1 MIEVKNLTKR
11 FQDFTALENVTCTI
25 GSGCIYGMVGSN
37 GAGKSTFLRALT
49 GVYQPDGG
57 RILIDGKPVWDNP
70 SVKRRI
76 AYVPDELYFLAGANL
91 NRMERMYRNTYPD
104 FDPEQFHKL
113 CGQLQLP
120 RNKSLGQFS
129 KGMRRQA
136 ATILALSC
144 KPDYLFFDE
153 TFDGLDP
160 VMRNFVKR
168 LICEDVLERGA
179 SAIITSHSLRE
190 LEDICDQ
197 LALLH
202 KGGLVLESDIENL
215 KTSQFKI
222 QIAFREEY
230 DKSKFDGIQI
240 SHFEKNGSVAN
251 MIVGGDRDDIVEKLR
266 AMQPILLDVL
276 PLSLEEIFT
285 YEMETLG
292 YTFQI
297 DEMNEEGA
305 ANAKS

>member
-1 MIEVKNLTKR
+1 MINVKNLSKR
-11 FQDFTALENVTCTI
+11 FQDFTALENVTCSI

-49 GVYQPDGG
+49 GVYRPDSGS
-57 RILIDGKPVWDNP
+57 IDIDGESVWDNP
-70 SVKRRI
+70 SVKHRI
-76 AYVPDELYFLAGANL
+76 AYVPDELYFLGGSNL
-91 NRMERMYRNTYPD
+91 KRMEKMYISMYPD
-104 FDPEQFHKL
+104 FEPERFRKL
-113 CGQLQLP
+113 CDQLDLP
-120 RNKSLGQFS
+120 RNKLLSQFS

-136 ATILALSC
+136 ATILALAC

-160 VMRNFVKR
+160 VMRNFVKK
-168 LICEDVLERGA
+168 LICDDVLERGA

-215 KTSQFKI
+215 KTTQFKI
-222 QIAFREEY
+222 QIAFHEPFER
-230 DKSKFDGIQI
+230 SKFDGISI
-240 SHFEKNGSVAN
+240 SHFEKSGSVAN
-251 MIVGGDRDDIVEKLR
+251 MIVGGDKEEIVERLQ

-276 PLSLEEIFT
+276 PMTLEEIFT

-297 DEMNEEGA
+297 DGIGEGSENNE
-305 ANAKS
+305 KH

>member
-1 MIEVKNLTKR
+1 MITVRNLCKT
-11 FQDFTALENVTCTI
+11 FQGFSALENVSCTI
-25 GSGCIYGMVGSN
+25 GDGCIYGMVGSN
-37 GAGKSTFLRALT
+37 GAGKSTFLRTLT
-49 GVYQPDGG
+49 GVYAPDSGTV
-57 RILIDGKPVWDNP
+57 LIDGEPVWDNP
-70 SVKRRI
+70 TIKRTI
-76 AYVPDELYFLAGANL
+76 AYVPDELYFLPGATL
-91 NRMERMYRNTYPD
+91 SRMMEMYQCLHPD
-104 FDPEQFHKL
+104 FDKNRCLAL
-113 CGQLQLP
+113 CEKLQLP
-120 RNKSLGQFS
+120 TKKSLGQFS

-144 KPDYLFFDE
+144 KPKYLFFDE

-160 VMRNFVKR
+160 VMRNFVKS

-215 KTSQFKI
+215 KTAQFKI
-222 QIAFREEY
+222 QIAFRE
-230 DKSKFDGIQI
+230 DFDQRKFQGISI
-240 SHFEKNGSVAN
+240 SHFEKSGSVAN
-251 MIVGGDRDDIVEKLR
+251 MIVSGKREEIVETLQK
-266 AMQPILLDVL
+266 MQPILLDVL
-276 PLSLEEIFT
+276 PLTLEEVFT

-297 DEMNEEGA
+297 DELQKGVGTP
-305 ANAKS
+305 

>member
-1 MIEVKNLTKR
+1 MIEIKNLTKR
-11 FQDFTALENVTCTI
+11 FQNFTALQNVSCSI

-37 GAGKSTFLRALT
+37 GAGKSTFLRTLT
-49 GVYQPDGG
+49 GVYQPDDG
-57 RILIDGKPVWDNP
+57 RVLIDGQSVWDNP
-70 SVKRRI
+70 MVKRRI
-76 AYVPDELYFLAGANL
+76 AYVPDELYFLSGANL
-91 NRMERMYRNTYPD
+91 NRMERMYRTIYPD
-104 FDPEQFHKL
+104 FDPERFHKL
-113 CGQLQLP
+113 CEQLQLP

-136 ATILALSC
+136 ATILALAC
-144 KPDYLFFDE
+144 RPDYLFFDE

-160 VMRNFVKR
+160 VMRNFVKQ

-202 KGGLVLESDIENL
+202 KGGLVLESDIEEL
-215 KTSQFKI
+215 KTAQFKI
-222 QIAFREEY
+222 QVAFHEEY
-230 DKSKFDGIQI
+230 DRSKFEGIEI
-240 SHFEKNGSVAN
+240 SHFEKTGSVAN
-251 MIVGGDRDDIVEKLR
+251 MIVGGDRNTIVEKLR

-276 PLSLEEIFT
+276 PLTLEEIFT

-297 DEMNEEGA
+297 DEMSEGGT

>member
-1 MIEVKNLTKR
+1 MIEVKNVTKK
-11 FQDFTALENVTCTI
+11 FHDFTALENVTCSI

-37 GAGKSTFLRALT
+37 GAGKSTFLRTLT
-49 GVYQPDGG
+49 GVYQPDSGT
-57 RILIDGKPVWDNP
+57 IKIDDQPVWDNP
-70 SVKRRI
+70 EVKRRI
-76 AYVPDELYFLAGANL
+76 AYVPDELYFLGGSNL
-91 NRMERMYRNTYPD
+91 KRMEKMYSAMYPD
-104 FDPEQFHKL
+104 FDPQHFNKL
-113 CGQLQLP
+113 CSQLELP
-120 RNKSLGQFS
+120 KNKLLSQFS

-136 ATILALSC
+136 ATILALAC

-160 VMRNFVKR
+160 VMRNFVKK
-168 LICEDVLERGA
+168 LICDDVLEREA

-215 KTSQFKI
+215 KTTQFKI
-222 QIAFREEY
+222 QIAFH
-230 DKSKFDGIQI
+230 DSFDQTKFEGISI
-240 SHFEKNGSVAN
+240 SHFEKSGSVAN
-251 MIVGGDRDDIVEKLR
+251 MIVGGDKDEIVAKLQ
-266 AMQPILLDVL
+266 AMKPILLDVL
-276 PLSLEEIFT
+276 PMTLEEIFT

-297 DEMNEEGA
+297 DGMNEE
-305 ANAKS
+305 NVKNEKS

>member
-1 MIEVKNLTKR
+1 MIKVNNLSKR
-11 FQDFTALENVTCTI
+11 FNDFIALENVSCSI

-49 GVYQPDGG
+49 GVYQPDSGS
-57 RILIDGKPVWDNP
+57 ITIDGEPVWDNP
-70 SVKRRI
+70 NVKHRI
-76 AYVPDELYFLAGANL
+76 AYVPDELYFLGGSNL
-91 NRMERMYRNTYPD
+91 KRMKKMYAALYPD
-104 FDPEQFHKL
+104 FDANRFDELCSMLELPKNKL
-113 CGQLQLP
+113 V
-120 RNKSLGQFS
+120 SQFS

-160 VMRNFVKR
+160 VMRNFVKK
-168 LICEDVLERGA
+168 LICEDVIEREA

-215 KTSQFKI
+215 KTAQFKI
-222 QIAFREEY
+222 QIAFHEPFEQ
-230 DKSKFDGIQI
+230 SKFEGISI

-251 MIVGGDRDDIVEKLR
+251 MIVGGDKNAIVEKLK
-266 AMQPILLDVL
+266 AMNPILLDVL
-276 PLSLEEIFT
+276 PMTLEEIFT

-297 DEMNEEGA
+297 EGINEGSD
-305 ANAKS
+305 KK